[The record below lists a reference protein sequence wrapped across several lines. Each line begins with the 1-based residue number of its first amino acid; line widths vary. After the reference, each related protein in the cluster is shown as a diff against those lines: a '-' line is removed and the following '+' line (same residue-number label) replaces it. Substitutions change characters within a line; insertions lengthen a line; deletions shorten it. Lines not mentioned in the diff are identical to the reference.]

1 MAYNFSHG
9 ETYKK
14 AGQATF
20 TQIKIRKESKNSLV
34 IKVIATNIGMVM
46 KCCILWFRQE
56 ETFREWSFIWA
67 RIVREEIITTRWEA
81 APPQWL
87 KHGLEIGKSISK
99 TLGDESD
106 NGVYKG
112 QI

>member
-1 MAYNFSHG
+1 MKI
-9 ETYKK
+9 KK
-14 AGQATF
+14 
-20 TQIKIRKESKNSLV
+20 NLV
-34 IKVIATNIGMVM
+34 IKVIVTNIGKVI
-46 KCCILWFRQE
+46 KCILWFRQE
-56 ETFREWSFIWA
+56 ETFREWSFIRA

-87 KHGLEIGKSISK
+87 MHELEIRKSVSNI
-99 TLGDESD
+99 LRDVSD